1 MGPEAPQF
9 AQTSLKYLHLDHP
22 LRRACIR
29 SFLYLLPS
37 PTLLSIRILL
47 NPYFER
53 LTMTVIMINC
63 VTLGMYQPCED
74 SGFCD
79 RKCQILKV
87 TQKNWKSKTIWKM
100 KYFWELSFAT
110 WCKYDLESVSF
121 SVETIMWRWLMTWST
136 STSSGRW
143 SSRWLPWV
151 WWGEVAT
158 FRFTKSYINHIL
170 NQIYQEGDCALDWAL
185 CVNSN
190 VGD

>member
-1 MGPEAPQF
+1 MSIKSTTNMSRLTPRSLKICMFFFLTGIAGDGVGPEAPQF

-29 SFLYLLPS
+29 SFLHPLPS

-87 TQKNWKSKTIWKM
+87 TQKNWKQQPFAKKIFLRSPVCQMMLIWIRI
-100 KYFWELSFAT
+100 
-110 WCKYDLESVSF
+110 SVF
-121 SVETIMWRWLMTWST
+121 
-136 STSSGRW
+136 
-143 SSRWLPWV
+143 
-151 WWGEVAT
+151 
-158 FRFTKSYINHIL
+158 
-170 NQIYQEGDCALDWAL
+170 
-185 CVNSN
+185 
-190 VGD
+190 